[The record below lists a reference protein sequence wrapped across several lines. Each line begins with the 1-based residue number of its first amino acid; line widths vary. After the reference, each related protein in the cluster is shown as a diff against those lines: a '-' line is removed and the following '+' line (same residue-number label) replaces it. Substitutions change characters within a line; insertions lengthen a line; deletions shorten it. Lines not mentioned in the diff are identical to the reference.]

1 MRTARLILF
10 SILITTVA
18 FAQTD
23 KSNRNSISL
32 INLEYDDE
40 YSADI
45 KGLFARFKLDA
56 RYDINDIPTKQ
67 ILATGKRLQPA
78 RNGRYYAPDRTE
90 QILLFLHHENI
101 GRDII
106 SFLFKRNNR
115 TGEMS
120 TQRIH
125 ERGLYNVSDQHIIE
139 SSATKRGIEDLKDTG
154 FSLIDNSYL
163 LIYDFANIRYE
174 YQEGDDDDSD
184 YYWHATPAAYLF
196 KIVWSEA
203 LQNKLF
209 DCWIDENTP
218 AAERSKRLQA
228 FSSLT
233 VPVKFVSKSV
243 DDNRSEATGI
253 EEQRRKIKKGEKR
266 EYSDKELKNN
276 SFLKMIYEA
285 TDYIGERIE
294 GKQETLQIQNSLYNI
309 DPLRSKI
316 GRKEGIKVNDR
327 YYVYEHVGSNNNS
340 TKLVRKGVVKATSHI
355 AENRQVATGHS
366 PTTEFYQIAG
376 GKLEEG
382 MTLKEKQSYYLNLD
396 LGYRYGKLEGVYA
409 GLSSNLYATRTTNH
423 NLMLGVTVWEKAVTT
438 TVDYGFGL
446 RCNNFDI
453 YPYLGFGLDSF
464 LKEKDEPDDTTG
476 ENLAWLAQGGIRFNL
491 NLYYPMQL
499 FGAVEYNYLLDESEN
514 YLLKKM
520 SRDRDIEGINVYG
533 GIRFCF

>member
-67 ILATGKRLQPA
+67 ILATSKRLQPA

-174 YQEGDDDDSD
+174 YQEGDNDDSD
-184 YYWHATPAAYLF
+184 YYWHSTPAAYLF

-253 EEQRRKIKKGEKR
+253 EEQRRKIKKGDKR

-327 YYVYEHVGSNNNS
+327 YYVYEHVGGNNNS
-340 TKLVRKGVVKATSHI
+340 TQLVRKGVVKATSHI

-464 LKEKDEPDDTTG
+464 LKDKDEPDDTAG

-491 NLYYPMQL
+491 NLYYPVQL

-514 YLLKKM
+514 YLLKKV